1 MLEREEYIEQAYF
14 FRVLAER
21 LPENVPLQ
29 ELLAHARDEVL
40 ATTRL
45 PLAIDFLRT
54 ELEHSGECASAMAR
68 LKHYFTPF
76 QTYVMQEAESDRS
89 RFDLRIGV
97 EVLRYEAE
105 YRAGEP
111 TPQGI
116 FLYQFETLC
125 RNRLRYDYGLAAIAQ
140 DPSYDD
146 DWRKWILTLRRRIG
160 MVDLADMIFV
170 ASQHYVERRVQRG
183 DARESIQHA
192 ILFGEKEGKIALANR
207 HKDPLYLFAA
217 LQRQLSYPVVPR
229 QKRATDEQQL
239 IPTLL
244 RRVERLETRLKLLEE
259 EQHGGGIDLSRFYG
273 PPPATGDDASGPG
286 SVE

>member
-1 MLEREEYIEQAYF
+1 MLDREEYIEQSYF
-14 FRVLAER
+14 FRLLAER

-29 ELLAHARDEVL
+29 ELLAHVRDEVL

-45 PLAIDFLRT
+45 PLAVDFMLT

-76 QTYVMQEAESDRS
+76 QTYVMQEAESERG
-89 RFDLRIGV
+89 RFDMRIGV

-105 YRAGEP
+105 YRSGEP

-125 RNRLRYDYGLAAIAQ
+125 RNRLRYDYGLSAIAQ
-140 DPSYDD
+140 DPMFDD

-160 MVDLADMIFV
+160 IVDVADMIFV
-170 ASQHYVERRVQRG
+170 ASQHYVQRKAQRG
-183 DARESIQHA
+183 DAPEQIKHA
-192 ILFGEKEGKIALANR
+192 ILFGEKEGRIALANR

-217 LQRQLSYPVVPR
+217 LQRQLGYPVVPR
-229 QKRATDEQQL
+229 LKRATDEQQL

-244 RRVERLETRLKLLEE
+244 RRVERLETRLKLMED
-259 EQHGGGIDLSRFYG
+259 EQSGGIDLTRFYG
-273 PPPATGDDASGPG
+273 PPKSPSGEIEPP
-286 SVE
+286 SVD